1 MEKAMFSV
9 RTKAAPAAAKARGV
23 KLGGPKLKAIS
34 DGHAASVIPI
44 IRDVQKAGAGTPMQI
59 ADALNVRGVATPRG
73 GRWYATSVKN
83 VLGRPSPALCTLY
96 PEHVELAEQVA
107 KDDRATAGMGETQAR
122 RKITRAGGP
131 CIVERRPL
139 IHGQIAPT
147 FIGQNAKRFL
157 HWRLKF
163 IRPC

>member
-44 IRDVQKAGAGTPMQI
+44 IRDVQKAGAGTLMQI

-73 GRWYATSVKN
+73 GRW
-83 VLGRPSPALCTLY
+83 
-96 PEHVELAEQVA
+96 
-107 KDDRATAGMGETQAR
+107 
-122 RKITRAGGP
+122 
-131 CIVERRPL
+131 
-139 IHGQIAPT
+139 
-147 FIGQNAKRFL
+147 
-157 HWRLKF
+157 
-163 IRPC
+163 